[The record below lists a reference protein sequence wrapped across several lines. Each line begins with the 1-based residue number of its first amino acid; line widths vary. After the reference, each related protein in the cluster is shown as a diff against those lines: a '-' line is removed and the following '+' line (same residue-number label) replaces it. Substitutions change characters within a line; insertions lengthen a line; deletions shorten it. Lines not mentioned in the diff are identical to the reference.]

1 MNEVGGFIS
10 IVLLCTIS
18 RLTSSGSA
26 GLAKAKHNWLK
37 SFVESKGASV
47 NKGSADLVIPL
58 SSKLGIIH
66 LRLWQIFTIFDP
78 YPPPSAF
85 QQNAYEGD
93 F

>member
-47 NKGSADLVIPL
+47 N
-58 SSKLGIIH
+58 
-66 LRLWQIFTIFDP
+66 
-78 YPPPSAF
+78 
-85 QQNAYEGD
+85 
-93 F
+93 